1 VSYLMKVIRLLS
13 AEIDATRMAI
23 SGEEESNA
31 ASLSQNKLNG
41 SSIELEE
48 ESEDTMWQQHL
59 APQDSSL
66 SSRLIRRKGC
76 LMFLKELF
84 CKARVSLQQPEK
96 DEFIESSV
104 TNSKLLHLLGAIL
117 SDPNVGVDERGA
129 ALEIVSVVAMH
140 DPCVIRRHCLQGA
153 GIAANDSSNEMFSC
167 LRPDPNDHRE
177 VIFICPPNDLLLSIL
192 FVMATETDAGQLLQT
207 SEIIR
212 IILDTDI
219 FGDQGTLNGSF
230 MNEENDSNAIN
241 SQNIRHD
248 AGSEEQNAFLALFYD
263 RYIQWLVAPFQYK
276 MLISKSIL
284 PLLSESNGDE
294 SSSAINQI
302 RQEFKHCSA
311 SEEESLTLVAWC
323 AVRASFTLEILSF
336 CVRAHVYRMKFFI
349 LRTRLLGTI
358 LKELSQKASHPPQ
371 VASGGNCLKLAS
383 LKFLRSI
390 LAVKDEFYHRHIVQY
405 NLFAPVF
412 DAFRIIPVG
421 SNLISSAVLEMCDFI
436 RTENIKSLLEYI
448 VTKHLTK
455 STPPGDKSLE
465 DIANPFVG
473 TFAQLRRTHDEN
485 LGVHLDPNNEEV
497 LGNDGATFNG
507 RPAPVVNKKA
517 LEDQRKYREAESED
531 SYFNDDDDDEDM
543 EPLPHDQKASLPTMS
558 DTASLLADVASLE

>member
-1 VSYLMKVIRLLS
+1 M
-13 AEIDATRMAI
+13 
-23 SGEEESNA
+23 
-31 ASLSQNKLNG
+31 
-41 SSIELEE
+41 
-48 ESEDTMWQQHL
+48 
-59 APQDSSL
+59 
-66 SSRLIRRKGC
+66 
-76 LMFLKELF
+76 
-84 CKARVSLQQPEK
+84 
-96 DEFIESSV
+96 
-104 TNSKLLHLLGAIL
+104 
-117 SDPNVGVDERGA
+117 
-129 ALEIVSVVAMH
+129 
-140 DPCVIRRHCLQGA
+140 
-153 GIAANDSSNEMFSC
+153 
-167 LRPDPNDHRE
+167 
-177 VIFICPPNDLLLSIL
+177 
-192 FVMATETDAGQLLQT
+192 
-207 SEIIR
+207 
-212 IILDTDI
+212 
-219 FGDQGTLNGSF
+219 
-230 MNEENDSNAIN
+230 
-241 SQNIRHD
+241 
-248 AGSEEQNAFLALFYD
+248 
-263 RYIQWLVAPFQYK
+263 
-276 MLISKSIL
+276 
-284 PLLSESNGDE
+284 
-294 SSSAINQI
+294 
-302 RQEFKHCSA
+302 
-311 SEEESLTLVAWC
+311 
-323 AVRASFTLEILSF
+323 
-336 CVRAHVYRMKFFI
+336 
-349 LRTRLLGTI
+349 LGTI

-485 LGVHLDPNNEEV
+485 LGVHLDLNNEEA